1 MAFLRS
7 SELGRG
13 VVGWR
18 RIIPM
23 HSGCRWMIHRPR
35 RDGSECRQAVR
46 RGGGPRWAPAG
57 GARRRRRVPARGR
70 GRPAQAAARGR
81 RWWPALVA
89 LAGGGGRRWWPA
101 SQPLAAARSRASC
114 CRARIDIASAI
125 SPRPI
130 IAITSSS
137 PLSESEEPRLKSLEP
152 VVKSLD
158 YNVLAEAI
166 DEANRKPKLGVY
178 SPLAAAILR
187 YKAITTPRYSMGSE
201 LRAVIE
207 QALKERYPEL
217 SEQVE
222 KALAKK

>member
-1 MAFLRS
+1 MT
-7 SELGRG
+7 
-13 VVGWR
+13 
-18 RIIPM
+18 P
-23 HSGCRWMIHRPR
+23 
-35 RDGSECRQAVR
+35 
-46 RGGGPRWAPAG
+46 GPGEKFDYLLKGMKDREK
-57 GARRRRRVPARGR
+57 RVES
-70 GRPAQAAARGR
+70 
-81 RWWPALVA
+81 LD
-89 LAGGGGRRWWPA
+89 
-101 SQPLAAARSRASC
+101 SRAETEGPKV
-114 CRARIDIASAI
+114 AELKPKDIEVVRVEPQNGVESRV
-125 SPRPI
+125 SNRESRLQTETESLPI
-130 IAITSSS
+130 RV
-137 PLSESEEPRLKSLEP
+137 ESEEPRLKSLEP
-152 VVKSLD
+152 VVESLD